1 MHMHAGA
8 NMARGLCP
16 VCAPANL
23 LFQFEED
30 GVVVKSTGSARRKAK
45 RARKEQ
51 LERDREEGD
60 KLWKEEK
67 ARLQPKVAAT
77 TSTSCNLN
85 HAHGARC
92 RDRADNDDDD
102 DDSFDNF
109 DEIHQHDQENSD
121 NSDNSDKAKERKVRA
136 RSFTAARA
144 AARQSSRP
152 CDADRDGDATRAR
165 ADPAQAKRD
174 ERVQWCADFRQ
185 SNDRYVHS
193 PAASGLKGVVPLSR
207 RLRSTF
213 VRAIGSIGA
222 GGCSSVEWARA
233 TVLSSLHSIARRAAS
248 TAASPIARPAR

>member
-1 MHMHAGA
+1 MHAGA

-102 DDSFDNF
+102 DDDSFDNF

-121 NSDNSDKAKERKVRA
+121 NSDKAKERKVRREPRRVNHRA
-136 RSFTAARA
+136 RVMLTGMAMRHARA
-144 AARQSSRP
+144 RTLLRRNETNVCSGAPTFGSP
-152 CDADRDGDATRAR
+152 TTATCTVRL
-165 ADPAQAKRD
+165 
-174 ERVQWCADFRQ
+174 
-185 SNDRYVHS
+185 
-193 PAASGLKGVVPLSR
+193 PAA
-207 RLRSTF
+207 
-213 VRAIGSIGA
+213 
-222 GGCSSVEWARA
+222 
-233 TVLSSLHSIARRAAS
+233 
-248 TAASPIARPAR
+248 